1 MKILMSLLF
10 LVGFSSPVLADFNC
24 DDLFGTWASDRYD
37 NTMSSERRTIKA
49 LNADGSYWIK
59 FIHGKGD
66 AAIIQKEHGTWTC
79 DGSVLGIQI
88 NRINDQPVNFY
99 NEYRLVKPSAS
110 FHSLKP
116 IAPNCASVVGDCSA
130 DMLLEYY
137 RVMS

>member
-1 MKILMSLLF
+1 MS
-10 LVGFSSPVLADFNC
+10 
-24 DDLFGTWASDRYD
+24 T
-37 NTMSSERRTIKA
+37 ERRTVKA

-59 FIHGKGD
+59 FIQGKGD

-79 DGSVLGIQI
+79 DGSVLGIEI
-88 NRINDQPVNFY
+88 NRINDQPVSFY
-99 NEYRLVKPSAS
+99 NEYQLVKPSAS

>member
-1 MKILMSLLF
+1 MKILLPVLF
-10 LVGFSSPVLADFNC
+10 LIGFSSPTLADFNC

-88 NRINDQPVNFY
+88 NRINDQPVNSY
-99 NEYRLVKPSAS
+99 NEYRLVKPCLLYTSPSPRDKRQSRMPSSA
-110 FHSLKP
+110 
-116 IAPNCASVVGDCSA
+116 
-130 DMLLEYY
+130 
-137 RVMS
+137 